1 MAKDIVVP
9 VWEKYSLSIE
19 EAAVYFRIGENTIRE
34 IIKENPD
41 ADFWFLERKSK
52 ADKKKT
58 VWAVHG
64 FAEGCLK
71 KYRRLEHGMVW

>member
-19 EAAVYFRIGENTIRE
+19 EAAVYFRIGENTIIE

-41 ADFWFLERKSK
+41 ADFWFWNGNRKQIK
-52 ADKKKT
+52 RKLFEQYMDLQK
-58 VWAVHG
+58 VV
-64 FAEGCLK
+64 
-71 KYRRLEHGMVW
+71 